1 MLELQ
6 ISAKIRDKFGKQTK
20 SLKKNGVIPAV
31 LYGHGSKATAL
42 SLDLKEFAKIY
53 KQAGESTIINLNI
66 EKDGKAESRPV
77 LIHEVDFDPVSDQL
91 RHADFYIVKMDEK
104 ITAKIPLVFIG
115 ESDAI
120 KVLNGILIKNLHE
133 IEIEA
138 LPKDL
143 PHQIE
148 IDISVIN
155 TFSDHIYI
163 KDLKLSQGVKVL
175 DDASEIV
182 VLVKPPRTEEE
193 IKALEGEVKIDIEA
207 VKVETEEKKKEREAE
222 AENKVIE
229 EEAKQQ

>member
-6 ISAKIRDKFGKQTK
+6 ISAKIRDKFGKQIK
-20 SLKKNGVIPAV
+20 SLKKNGIIPAV

-66 EKDGKAESRPV
+66 EKDGKAELKPV
-77 LIHEVDFDPVSDQL
+77 LIHEVDFDPVSDEL
-91 RHADFYIVKMDEK
+91 RHADFYVVRMDEK

-133 IEIEA
+133 IEVEA

-163 KDLKLSQGVKVL
+163 KDLKLSQGVRVL

-182 VLVKPPRTEEE
+182 ALVKPPRTEEE

-207 VKVETEEKKKEREAE
+207 VKVESEEKKKEEEVKKA
-222 AENKVIE
+222 AE
-229 EEAKQQ
+229 EEATK

>member
-1 MLELQ
+1 
-6 ISAKIRDKFGKQTK
+6 
-20 SLKKNGVIPAV
+20 
-31 LYGHGSKATAL
+31 
-42 SLDLKEFAKIY
+42 
-53 KQAGESTIINLNI
+53 
-66 EKDGKAESRPV
+66 V

-91 RHADFYIVKMDEK
+91 RHADFYVVKMDEK

-115 ESDAI
+115 ESNAV

-148 IDISVIN
+148 VDISAIN
-155 TFSDHIYI
+155 TFNDYIYI
-163 KDLKLSQGVKVL
+163 KDLKLSAGIKVL
-175 DDASEIV
+175 SDSSEIV
-182 VLVKPPRTEEE
+182 TLVKPPRTEEE

-229 EEAKQQ
+229 EEAK

>member
-20 SLKKNGVIPAV
+20 ALKKNGVIPAV
-31 LYGHGSKATAL
+31 LYGHGSEATAL

-66 EKDGKAESRPV
+66 ERDGKAELKPV

-91 RHADFYIVKMDEK
+91 RHADFYVVKMDEK

-115 ESDAI
+115 ESNAV

-143 PHQIE
+143 PHQI
-148 IDISVIN
+148 DN
-155 TFSDHIYI
+155 
-163 KDLKLSQGVKVL
+163 QGDYL
-175 DDASEIV
+175 
-182 VLVKPPRTEEE
+182 
-193 IKALEGEVKIDIEA
+193 
-207 VKVETEEKKKEREAE
+207 
-222 AENKVIE
+222 
-229 EEAKQQ
+229 